1 MNEQMNGNPYE
12 CLAQDDPR
20 NPCGTAANAVLAL
33 AWEQRITNLIAIY
46 NSPNLVQYL
55 SDAARI
61 DLEKTILQRAGL
73 KDA

>member
-46 NSPNLVQYL
+46 NSPNLV
-55 SDAARI
+55 
-61 DLEKTILQRAGL
+61 
-73 KDA
+73 